1 MLVSHR
7 HRFIYTKTMK
17 TAGTSVEVYF
27 EPFCMPEADRQFS
40 HRRDEHVSDAGIVG
54 YRGPKQHQPKVR
66 WWNHMPAALIRERL
80 GTEVWNSYFKFC
92 VIRNPFD
99 KAISAF
105 HYAKARRGRWGV
117 MQPHEL
123 LQRAKEWL
131 AGTHRGDLKAQFKRW
146 LSTGQLPRDHDLFMI
161 DGQVCIDYFIRQEAL
176 ADGIRRVCEKFDL
189 PFEPDKIPRLKTSS
203 RPRGLTCADY
213 YDTESVAM
221 VRSIYQFEVDYF
233 GYLDPI

>member
-7 HRFIYTKTMK
+7 HRFIYTKTMRPLARLWK
-17 TAGTSVEVYF
+17 STSSRF
-27 EPFCMPEADRQFS
+27 ACP
-40 HRRDEHVSDAGIVG
+40 RRIGSFRIGATKHVSDAGIVG
-54 YRGPKQHQPKVR
+54 YRGPKQHQLKVR

-105 HYAKARRGRWGV
+105 HYAKARRARWGV

-131 AGTHRGDLKAQFKRW
+131 AGTHRA
-146 LSTGQLPRDHDLFMI
+146 T
-161 DGQVCIDYFIRQEAL
+161 
-176 ADGIRRVCEKFDL
+176 
-189 PFEPDKIPRLKTSS
+189 
-203 RPRGLTCADY
+203 
-213 YDTESVAM
+213 
-221 VRSIYQFEVDYF
+221 
-233 GYLDPI
+233 